1 MGTAV
6 LFDKVERQTQV
17 ACRQFLGVDEKE
29 READVYPNTCPCP
42 LLQSVKKISDLM
54 PPALILF

>member
-29 READVYPNTCPCP
+29 READVYPDTCPCP
-42 LLQSVKKISDLM
+42 LPTESMRTGNRGL
-54 PPALILF
+54 

>member
-42 LLQSVKKISDLM
+42 LPTESMRTGTRGL
-54 PPALILF
+54 

>member
-42 LLQSVKKISDLM
+42 LPTECQS
-54 PPALILF
+54 